1 MHNDYFVQPLLDELQ
16 SSTNPLHLAHKA
28 QHLSGKVG
36 FDFDSPKD
44 AFSKVREEC
53 FEIEE
58 ALYNSTI
65 EKEHLLE
72 EIGDGFFALIN
83 FARHCDCNP
92 QELIH
97 QATYKYLKRIEYI
110 EERLKKEGKNWKDAT
125 FEEMERYWDEAKAK
139 KVHK

>member
-1 MHNDYFVQPLLDELQ
+1 MNDYFVQSLLDELENNDN
-16 SSTNPLHLAHKA
+16 TLHLAYKA
-28 QHLSGKVG
+28 QYLSGKVG

-58 ALYNSTI
+58 ALYDPTI

-83 FARHCDCNP
+83 FSRHCGRDP
-92 QELIH
+92 WELIH

-110 EERLKKEGKNWKDAT
+110 EERLKEQNKSWSDAT
-125 FEEMERYWDEAKAK
+125 LEEMERYWDKAKAK